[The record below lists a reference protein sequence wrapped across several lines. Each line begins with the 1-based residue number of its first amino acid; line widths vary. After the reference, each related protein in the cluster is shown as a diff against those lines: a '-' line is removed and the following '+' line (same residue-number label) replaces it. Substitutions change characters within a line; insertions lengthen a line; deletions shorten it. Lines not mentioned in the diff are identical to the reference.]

1 VRFNK
6 EEIMRMIRNDIAKAV
21 EILQQGGLV
30 AIPTETVY
38 GLAADARNPDALRKI
53 FIAKQRP
60 IDHPLIVHLA
70 DISELP
76 KWARDVSDSAL
87 ALAHVFWPGPLTL
100 ILKKAPDVNELV
112 TGGQD
117 TIGLR
122 IPNHPVALDLLK
134 NFGSG
139 VAAPSAN
146 RFGRISPTT
155 ANAVREE
162 LGAAVD
168 LVLEGGQCQ
177 VGVESTIVDV
187 SGDSPVILR
196 PGMINSVEIA
206 AVLQKPIGS
215 KANNAPRVSGSLE
228 SHYAPSTKTVLLRA
242 EQVDALLAKDV
253 EKPLAIVSLRDIA
266 VEIPGIFTTKMP
278 QNAADYAHDLYYVLR
293 ELDKKQFKQIII
305 ETIPEFSEWDAI
317 RDRLQRATSGS
328 D

>member
-1 VRFNK
+1 
-6 EEIMRMIRNDIAKAV
+6 MIRNDIAKAV
-21 EILQQGGLV
+21 EILRQGGLV

-38 GLAADARNPDALRKI
+38 GLAADARNPAALRKI

-70 DISELP
+70 AVAELSN
-76 KWARDVSDSAL
+76 WARDVSETAF
-87 ALAHVFWPGPLTL
+87 ALAHAFWPGPLTL
-100 ILKKAPDVNELV
+100 ILKKAQDVNELV

-122 IPNHPVALDLLK
+122 VPNHPVALELLR

-155 ANAVREE
+155 ADAVREE
-162 LGAAVD
+162 LGNEVD
-168 LVLEGGQCQ
+168 LVLEGGQCR

-196 PGMINSVEIA
+196 PGMISEAAIA

-215 KANNAPRVSGSLE
+215 KAKNAPRVSGSLE
-228 SHYAPSTKTVLLRA
+228 SHYAPSTKTTLLRA
-242 EQVDALLAKDV
+242 EQIDDLLATEI
-253 EKPLAIVSLRDIA
+253 EKPLAVVSLRDIS
-266 VEIPGIFTTKMP
+266 VEIPGVFIKKMP
-278 QNAADYAHDLYYVLR
+278 QNAADYAHDLYFVLR
-293 ELDKKQFKQIII
+293 ELDKKQFKQIIV
-305 ETIPEFSEWDAI
+305 EMVPEFSEWDAI
-317 RDRLQRATSGS
+317 RDRLQRATSDS
-328 D
+328 A